1 MKKLKTTLIL
11 FLVTITI
18 ALPQTNFIS
27 FINYANSITDSLQ
40 KSTTLDSFINH
51 HRNIRIPIVED
62 SWAIFLYKG
71 NVNSV
76 SIAGDF
82 TDWTANQSFSK
93 LPNSNFFYYKKTFEP
108 NARLDYKLVLN
119 GSSWILDPYNPNRV
133 SGGFG
138 PNSEL
143 AMPEYVQPWEINFNP
158 NIQHGNLITT
168 SLTSN
173 NTGKTYQLQ
182 ILLPASYITNPSK
195 RYPTVYFQDGSEY
208 VTLGSGINVID
219 NLIAANKIDDVI
231 GVFVKPTNRNDEYAG
246 NLRVQYQ
253 SFFVNELVPLID
265 SLYRTIDSASQRLV
279 LGDSFGGN
287 ISALISYNYPE
298 VFGLCG
304 LHSAAFWPNNYE
316 VYNQILSGPIKNIR
330 YASVWGTYESVYQN
344 LRPFRDTLLN
354 RGYDYHWSELPEGH
368 SWGLWRANIDFI
380 LEYFFPSSTSSV
392 DKNNDVITK
401 DFELYQNY
409 PNPFNPTTKIKF
421 SIPNVVR
428 DLSRNNKGD
437 NLESLTSLK
446 IYDILGKEAA
456 TIVNEEL
463 SPGVYEVEFSANEL
477 SGGIYFYQLRIGNF
491 IETKKMVYLK

>member
-1 MKKLKTTLIL
+1 MKKSIIGLL
-11 FLVTITI
+11 FLLLINFTS
-18 ALPQTNFIS
+18 AQTNFNS
-27 FINYANSITDSLQ
+27 FISYVNGISDSLQ
-40 KSTTLDSFINH
+40 KSAVLDSFISF
-51 HRNIRIPIVED
+51 HRNIRIPIAED
-62 SWAIFLYKG
+62 SWAVFLYKG

-82 TDWTANQSFSK
+82 TNWTANLSLSK
-93 LPNSNFFYYKKTFEP
+93 LPNSNFFYYKKIFEN

-119 GSSWILDPYNPNRV
+119 GSTWILDPYNPNRV
-133 SGGFG
+133 SGGYG

-143 AMPEYVQPWEINFNP
+143 AMPDYIQPWEINFNQ

-168 SLTSN
+168 SIASN

-182 ILLPASYITNPSK
+182 ILVPASYNINPLK

-208 VTLGSGINVID
+208 VTLGSGVNVID
-219 NLIAANKIDDVI
+219 NLIAANKIDEVI

-246 NLRVQYQ
+246 NLRMQYQ

-287 ISALISYNYPE
+287 ISALISYNYPD

-344 LRPFRDTLLN
+344 MRPFRDTLLN
-354 RGYDYHWSELPEGH
+354 RGYDYHWSEFPEGH

-392 DKNNDVITK
+392 DENNDVITK

-421 SIPNVVR
+421 SIPNVVQ
-428 DLSRNNKGD
+428 DLSRNSKDD
-437 NLESLTSLK
+437 NLSSLTSLK
-446 IYDILGKEAA
+446 IYDILGKKVA
-456 TIVNEEL
+456 TLISGEL
-463 SPGVYEVEFSANEL
+463 SPGIYEVEFNGKEL
-477 SGGIYFYQLRIGNF
+477 SGGIYFYQIRVGNF

>member
-1 MKKLKTTLIL
+1 MKKSIIGLL
-11 FLVTITI
+11 FLLLINFTS
-18 ALPQTNFIS
+18 AQTNFNS
-27 FINYANSITDSLQ
+27 FISYVNGISDSLQ
-40 KSTTLDSFINH
+40 KSAVLDSFISF
-51 HRNIRIPIVED
+51 HRNIRIPIAED

-76 SIAGDF
+76 SLAGDF
-82 TDWTANQSFSK
+82 TNWTANLSLSK
-93 LPNSNFFYYKKTFEP
+93 LPNSNFFYYKKTFEL

-143 AMPEYVQPWEINFNP
+143 AMPDYIQPWEINFNQ

-168 SLTSN
+168 SIVSN

-182 ILLPASYITNPSK
+182 ILLPVSYNSNPSK

-208 VTLGSGINVID
+208 VTLGSGVNVID
-219 NLIAANKIDDVI
+219 NLIAANKIDEVI

-253 SFFVNELVPLID
+253 SFFINELVPLID

-287 ISALISYNYPE
+287 ISALISYNYPD

-316 VYNQILSGPIKNIR
+316 VYNQILSGPNKNIR

-344 LRPFRDTLLN
+344 MRPFRDTLLN

-380 LEYFFPSSTSSV
+380 LEYFFPSSTSYV
-392 DKNNDVITK
+392 DENNNITLN
-401 DFELYQNY
+401 DFVLYQNY

-421 SIPNVVR
+421 NLPAVVR
-428 DLSRNNKGD
+428 DLSRNSEATNFA
-437 NLESLTSLK
+437 SLASLK
-446 IYDILGKEAA
+446 IYDILGKEVV
-456 TIVNEEL
+456 TLISGEL
-463 SPGVYEVEFSANEL
+463 SPGIYEVEFNGKGL
-477 SGGIYFYQLRIGNF
+477 SSGIYFFHLKFGSNSEI
-491 IETKKMVYLK
+491 KKMLLMR